1 MKIHFIG
8 SRGASISRLMEITQ
22 SLGVEVSGSDIITG
36 HNAKNTDG
44 ANAVVYSSAVKCD
57 NEELLRARELNIP
70 TFSRSQ
76 FLGELARRYDSVFA
90 VAGTHGKSTTT
101 AMLHQIFVS
110 LCPTVH
116 LGGEYFPCGFTKNES
131 KRLFIS

>member
-57 NEELLRARELNIP
+57 NHDSENHYCGKSGKDE
-70 TFSRSQ
+70 SK
-76 FLGELARRYDSVFA
+76 DSVNRDKPIH
-90 VAGTHGKSTTT
+90 V
-101 AMLHQIFVS
+101 I
-110 LCPTVH
+110 
-116 LGGEYFPCGFTKNES
+116 
-131 KRLFIS
+131 